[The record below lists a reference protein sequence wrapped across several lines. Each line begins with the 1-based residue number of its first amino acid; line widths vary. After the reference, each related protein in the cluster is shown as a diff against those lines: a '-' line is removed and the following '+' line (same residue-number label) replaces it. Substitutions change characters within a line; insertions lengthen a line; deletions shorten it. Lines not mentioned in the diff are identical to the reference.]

1 MAGLE
6 VEPAWPISKLGN
18 RSGPFSGVCPN
29 FAFVVVLLGKYTLIC
44 HSLLVMGT
52 PLSHLRYRF
61 NSGTLPWTVFSFWLL
76 TKVAAVG
83 VIVARFA
90 REHNRLV
97 EQLARLNSHWDD
109 GQLYN
114 AARKIVI
121 AQMQHI
127 TFREYLPLVLGKDA
141 LEKHKIQ
148 ALDQGFY
155 RGMKYLNVLFRDGK
169 NHFSL
174 SARRKHLK
182 PFSFHKWKKF
192 SIKKIKFQS
201 NFKIQDFNIS
211 SIWNLPWFFDSKFRF
226 SLIGKFIL

>member
-1 MAGLE
+1 MAVAESWEKRRKVAGLE
-6 VEPAWPISKLGN
+6 VEPACPTAKLENRRGPIWGA
-18 RSGPFSGVCPN
+18 CPN
-29 FAFVVVLLGKYTLIC
+29 LASVVVLRRKYTPIC
-44 HSLLVMGT
+44 NPLLAMGT
-52 PLSHLRYRF
+52 PLAQLRYRF
-61 NSGTLPWTVFSFWLL
+61 NSGTLPRTVFSFWLL

-83 VIVARFA
+83 VIVIRFA

-127 TFREYLPLVLGKDA
+127 TFGEYLPLVLGKDS

-155 RGMKYLNVLFRDGK
+155 RGTKYLHVLFRDWK
-169 NHFSL
+169 NNFSL
-174 SARRKHLK
+174 SVRRKH
-182 PFSFHKWKKF
+182 FWTIFIS
-192 SIKKIKFQS
+192 KIKIFFNQKINFQPK
-201 NFKIQDFNIS
+201 N
-211 SIWNLPWFFDSKFRF
+211 
-226 SLIGKFIL
+226 